1 MKYKEEMHKWGGGE
15 LSPETIAR
23 LEKEGKLVHK
33 KEH

>member
-1 MKYKEEMHKWGGGE
+1 MKCMEKMHKRGGE

-23 LEKEGKLVHK
+23 LEKEDKRVHK